1 MSYIMTKLIN
11 IHILNFKL
19 NSFLNVKVFQPMR
32 RGTAGL
38 LTFWT
43 LTPKWTSS
51 VWRPSNCWCSWR
63 PTLCTRPVRK
73 GMMSLCLFGCCLPGT
88 LQRTQSLYSRTTST
102 LWEIQGDWSRWV
114 HRMSWLSF
122 QTGLKKSKPCSV
134 NISCL
139 KSVHF
144 VLFDDFLPLMP
155 VCSSNWRQFE

>member
-73 GMMSLCLFGCCLPGT
+73 GMMSLCLCGCCLPGT

-122 QTGLKKSKPCSV
+122 QTGLKKV
-134 NISCL
+134 NPVVWI
-139 KSVHF
+139 
-144 VLFDDFLPLMP
+144 FLA
-155 VCSSNWRQFE
+155 SNQCILYFFTIFFL